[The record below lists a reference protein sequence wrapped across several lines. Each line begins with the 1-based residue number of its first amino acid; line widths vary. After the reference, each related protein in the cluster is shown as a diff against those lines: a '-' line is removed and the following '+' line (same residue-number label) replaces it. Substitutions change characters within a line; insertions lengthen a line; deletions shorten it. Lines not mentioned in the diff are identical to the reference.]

1 MSSEA
6 SSDDEPQQPLEE
18 LQQAK
23 KRYKITRKAFVKN
36 IEIRPESDGGSD
48 ASPPALVI
56 RPSNFKRHQANL
68 TLHQGPDS
76 SEASPAVARVHMPA
90 FSRHFKVGICR
101 PGATAEDMEWED
113 LKQANL
119 RASEFSLQIN
129 LNADGDS
136 RRQCLW
142 KRTSHVAVD
151 GQKAKRANH
160 NWKLVDNDEGGEKKT
175 ILAVFTSTTRRNT
188 SGTLQFNVDW
198 GTSFEWMV
206 MITLVTLYEGPFRID
221 VEYVLTLW
229 NRQIREG

>member
-1 MSSEA
+1 MSSET
-6 SSDDEPQQPLEE
+6 SDDEPSQPLEE

-56 RPSNFKRHQANL
+56 RTSNFKRHQANL

-76 SEASPAVARVHMPA
+76 SEASPAVARLHMPA

-101 PGATAEDMEWED
+101 PGAASDDMEWED
-113 LKQANL
+113 LRQANL
-119 RASEFSLQIN
+119 RGSEFSLQMN
-129 LNADGDS
+129 LSADDGS
-136 RRQCLW
+136 RRRCLW
-142 KRTSHVAVD
+142 KRTSHVAMD

-160 NWKLVDNDEGGEKKT
+160 NWKVIDDEEGGEKKAV
-175 ILAVFTSTTRRNT
+175 LAVFTSTTRRNT

-198 GTSFEWMV
+198 GANFEWMV
-206 MITLVTLYEGPFRID
+206 MITLVALYVSPCRTD
-221 VEYVLTLW
+221 VE
-229 NRQIREG
+229 